1 TGVVSG
7 PLIAILYAF
16 TASSVSFGSHSPAIV
31 FAFSPART
39 SNHASR
45 RLPPYDFATAASN
58 TRTLARQMSGPVPS
72 PSMNGTIGSS
82 GTVRRP
88 SRRVIAVP
96 LVGGFKEL
104 KFGMDRWTTDSRL
117 PTLDSLGQVPDRK
130 STRLNSSHGSRSYA

>member
-1 TGVVSG
+1 RAAP
-7 PLIAILYAF
+7 PLFPLSLHDA
-16 TASSVSFGSHSPAIV
+16 
-31 FAFSPART
+31 
-39 SNHASR
+39 
-45 RLPPYDFATAASN
+45 LPIS
-58 TRTLARQMSGPVPS
+58 LARQMSGPVPS